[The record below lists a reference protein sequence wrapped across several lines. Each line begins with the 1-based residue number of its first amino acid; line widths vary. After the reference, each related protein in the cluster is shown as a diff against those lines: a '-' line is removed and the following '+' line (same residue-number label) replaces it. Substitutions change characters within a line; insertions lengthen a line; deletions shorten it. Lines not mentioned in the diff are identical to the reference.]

1 MDFKFMIEI
10 LPEFLSVLHVTIL
23 IIISASTLGLIL
35 SIFVTMIR
43 IKEIK
48 YLSKIMTLY
57 ISFTRSVPIVL
68 QLFLVYYALPILFSL
83 VGINISNISAVIA
96 TIFALTLYNGG
107 YLAEVIRPAYLAVER
122 GQHEAALSLGYTPFQ
137 KFTRIIVPQ
146 VIPIAL
152 PGWGNALIYLIHDTS
167 LIFVIGVL
175 DIMGVANLL
184 ISQSYGS
191 NQVEI
196 FLTIAIL
203 FWILCLISD
212 NLVRFLEKRVK
223 YSQIG
228 SGIKQ

>member
-10 LPEFLSVLHVTIL
+10 LPEFLRVLHITVL
-23 IIISASTLGLIL
+23 IIIASSTLGLIL

-68 QLFLVYYALPILFSL
+68 QLFLVYYALPVLFSL

-96 TIFALTLYNGG
+96 TIIALTLYNGG

-137 KFTRIIVPQ
+137 KLTRIIAPQ

-196 FLTIAIL
+196 FLTIAVL
-203 FWILCLISD
+203 FWILCLVSD
-212 NLVRFLEKRVK
+212 NIVRFLEKRIK